1 MYYGAGMIPV
11 SNGREGTFLLVF
23 LAQYLAGI
31 CYLGWQLWSA
41 NLRLLD
47 SGEFVA
53 ALIVAATANSI
64 LLVEGIP
71 MVAERFLKRQRDEG
85 KREGRNSQQKKW
97 EEWNRRRLQAEQM
110 QQPFTEEPPNLEK
123 SND

>member
-1 MYYGAGMIPV
+1 MIPV

-31 CYLGWQLWSA
+31 CYLGLQFWLE

-85 KREGRNSQQKKW
+85 RQEGLSEGRNSQQKKW
-97 EEWNRRRLQAEQM
+97 EAWNQRRLQAERM
-110 QQPFTEEPPNLEK
+110 QQPFTEEPPNLENTK
-123 SND
+123 G